1 MNDSAGQTDSA
12 GRTDSAEQTDSA
24 EPTRRHRIAVV
35 GAGGVS
41 EMHFDGF
48 RLRPERIDVVA
59 VIDPSPERREWAVST
74 YGVPSAFASIAE
86 ALAAVEFDVAVVC
99 TPSHVRLETVRELAA
114 AGKHLL
120 VEKPFADGIDEA
132 RELVRITDEAGVQ
145 LAVDQ
150 NFREHYGFE
159 LARELI
165 QAGRVGRVRVINHRE
180 LMHRVDEGWRND
192 QPHHALM
199 VMGVHWLDGFRR
211 LIDQDATWLTA
222 TTFSSPSVPAVGETD
237 ANLQIRFGDVTVTYT
252 DSFSSWIT
260 QWDTI
265 VLGDEGT
272 LHITGG
278 GIVLAGPG
286 GTERIENP
294 LSTGEAKPLTAYGA
308 LAGLLDAV
316 ETGVEAPN
324 SGRDNLKTVS
334 LIDGAYRSA
343 ETGAPID
350 LVDGLLP

>member
-1 MNDSAGQTDSA
+1 MNDNTTQPK
-12 GRTDSAEQTDSA
+12 Q
-24 EPTRRHRIAVV
+24 HRIAVI

-41 EMHFDGF
+41 AMHFDGF
-48 RLRPERIDVVA
+48 RMRPERIDVVA
-59 VIDPSPERREWAVST
+59 VVDPSAERRDWAAST
-74 YGVPSAFASIAE
+74 YGVPAGFATLAE
-86 ALAAVEFDVAVVC
+86 ALDGIDFDVAVVC
-99 TPSHVRLETVRELAA
+99 TPSHVRVETVRALAA
-114 AGKHLL
+114 AGKHIL
-120 VEKPFADGIDEA
+120 VEKPFADGIEEA
-132 RELVRITDEAGVQ
+132 RELVRITDDAGVQ

-159 LARELI
+159 QARDLI
-165 QAGRVGRVRVINHRE
+165 QQGRIGRVRVINHRE
-180 LMHRVDEGWRND
+180 LMHRIDEGWRNE

-211 LIDQDATWLTA
+211 LLDQDADWLVA
-222 TTFSSPSVPAVGETD
+222 RTFSAPSVPAIGETD
-237 ANLQIRFGDVTVTYT
+237 ANVQIRFGDATVTYT

-272 LHITGG
+272 LHISKST
-278 GIVLAGPG
+278 ITIAGPD
-286 GTERIENP
+286 GTETVDIP
-294 LSTGEAKPLTAYGA
+294 LATAANKPLTAYGA

-334 LIDGAYRSA
+334 LIDGVYRAAQSGDPV
-343 ETGAPID
+343 TF
-350 LVDGLLP
+350 VNGLLP

>member
-1 MNDSAGQTDSA
+1 MNDNSPQ
-12 GRTDSAEQTDSA
+12 QQ
-24 EPTRRHRIAVV
+24 RHRIAVI

-41 EMHFDGF
+41 AMHFDGF
-48 RLRPERIDVVA
+48 RMRPERLDIVA
-59 VIDPSPERREWAVST
+59 VVDPSAERREWAAT
-74 YGVPSAFASIAE
+74 EYGVTAGFASVAA

-99 TPSHVRLETVRELAA
+99 TPSHVRVETVRELAA
-114 AGKHLL
+114 AGKHIL

-159 LARELI
+159 LARDLI
-165 QAGRVGRVRVINHRE
+165 QQGRIGNVRVINHRE
-180 LMHRVDEGWRND
+180 LMHRVDEGWRN
-192 QPHHALM
+192 QQEHHALM

-211 LIDQDATWLTA
+211 LLDQDADWVVA
-222 TTFSSPSVPAVGETD
+222 RTFSAPSVPAIGETD
-237 ANLQIRFGDVTVTYT
+237 ANVQIRFGDATVTYT

-272 LHITGG
+272 LHISKGAIT
-278 GIVLAGPG
+278 IAGPA
-286 GTERIENP
+286 GTETFENP
-294 LSTGEAKPLTAYGA
+294 LSTGENKPLTAYGA

-316 ETGVEAPN
+316 ETGIEAPN

-334 LIDGAYRSA
+334 LIDGVYRAA
-343 ETGAPID
+343 ESGEPVTF
-350 LVDGLLP
+350 VNGLLP

>member
-1 MNDSAGQTDSA
+1 MNDAA
-12 GRTDSAEQTDSA
+12 AH
-24 EPTRRHRIAVV
+24 PRRHRIAVV

-41 EMHFDGF
+41 AMHFDGF
-48 RLRPERIDVVA
+48 RMRPDRIDVVA
-59 VIDPSPERREWAVST
+59 VVDPSAERREWAVAT
-74 YGVPSAFASIAE
+74 YGVPNAYSNIAE
-86 ALAAVEFDVAVVC
+86 ALAGIDFDIAVVC
-99 TPSHVRLETVRELAA
+99 TPSHVRVETVRDLAA
-114 AGKHLL
+114 AGKHIL

-132 RELVRITDEAGVQ
+132 RELVRLTDKAGVQ

-159 LARELI
+159 LARGLI
-165 QAGRVGRVRVINHRE
+165 HAGRIGRVRVINHRE

-211 LIDQDATWLTA
+211 LIDQDAEWLVA
-222 TTFSSPSVPAVGETD
+222 RTFSSPSVPAVGETD
-237 ANLQIRFGDVTVTYT
+237 ANVQIHFGDVTVTYT

-278 GIVLAGPG
+278 AITIAGPN
-286 GTERIENP
+286 GTETFTNE
-294 LSTGEAKPLTAYGA
+294 LSTGENKPLTAYGA
-308 LAGLLDAV
+308 LANLLDAV

-334 LIDGAYRSA
+334 LIDGVYRSA
-343 ETGAPID
+343 ESGAP
-350 LVDGLLP
+350 VDFVNGLLQ

>member
-1 MNDSAGQTDSA
+1 MNDAATH
-12 GRTDSAEQTDSA
+12 
-24 EPTRRHRIAVV
+24 PTRHRIIVV

-41 EMHFDGF
+41 AMHFDGF
-48 RLRPERIDVVA
+48 RMRPDRIDVVA
-59 VIDPSPERREWAVST
+59 VVDPSAERRDWATTT
-74 YGVPSAFASIAE
+74 YGVPASFATLTE
-86 ALAAVEFDVAVVC
+86 ALQNVDFEVAVVC
-99 TPSHVRLETVRELAA
+99 TPSHVRVDTVRELAA
-114 AGKHLL
+114 AGKHIL
-120 VEKPFADGIDEA
+120 VEKPFADGLDEA
-132 RELVRITDEAGVQ
+132 LELVRLTDEAGVQ

-159 LARELI
+159 VARELI
-165 QAGRVGRVRVINHRE
+165 QAGRIGRVRVVNHRE
-180 LMHRVDEGWRND
+180 LMHRIDEGWRNQ

-211 LIDQDATWLTA
+211 LIDQDADWLVA
-222 TTFSSPSVPAVGETD
+222 RTFSSPAIPAIGETD
-237 ANLQIRFGDVTVTYT
+237 ANVQIHFGDVTVNYT
-252 DSFSSWIT
+252 DSFASWIT

-278 GIVLAGPG
+278 KIILAGPA
-286 GTERIENP
+286 GTETFENE
-294 LSTGEAKPLTAYGA
+294 LGSGENKPLTAYGA

-343 ETGAPID
+343 AAGEPVTF
-350 LVDGLLP
+350 VNGLLT

>member
-1 MNDSAGQTDSA
+1 MNDTAA
-12 GRTDSAEQTDSA
+12 H
-24 EPTRRHRIAVV
+24 PTRHRIAVI

-41 EMHFDGF
+41 AMHFDGF
-48 RLRPERIDVVA
+48 QMRPERIDVVA
-59 VIDPSPERREWAVST
+59 VVDPSAERRDWATST
-74 YGVPSAFASIAE
+74 YGVPNAFPSLSEAIAG
-86 ALAAVEFDVAVVC
+86 VDFDVAVVC
-99 TPSHVRLETVRELAA
+99 TPSHVRVETVRELAA
-114 AGKHLL
+114 AGKHIL

-165 QAGRVGRVRVINHRE
+165 QAGRIGRVRVINHRE
-180 LMHRVDEGWRND
+180 LMHRVDEGWRNE

-211 LIDQDATWLTA
+211 LIDQDADWLVA
-222 TTFSSPSVPAVGETD
+222 RTFSAPSVPAVGETD
-237 ANLQIRFGDVTVTYT
+237 ANVQIHFGDVTVTYT
-252 DSFSSWIT
+252 DSFASWIT

-272 LHITGG
+272 LHISGG
-278 GIVLAGPG
+278 TITIAGPDG
-286 GTERIENP
+286 NETVDIE
-294 LSTGEAKPLTAYGA
+294 LSTGENKPLTAYGA

-334 LIDGAYRSA
+334 LIDGVYRSA
-343 ETGAPID
+343 ATGAPVTF
-350 LVDGLLP
+350 VDGLLP